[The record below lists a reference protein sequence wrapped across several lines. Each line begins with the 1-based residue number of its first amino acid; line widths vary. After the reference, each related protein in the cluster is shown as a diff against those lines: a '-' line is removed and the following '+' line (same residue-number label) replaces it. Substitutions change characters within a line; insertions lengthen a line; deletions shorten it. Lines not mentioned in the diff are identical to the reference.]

1 MTILI
6 LKVIDQA
13 KTFSF
18 FVRIKFVIFGKIVSL
33 EKMKKRAQ
41 SIIYLR
47 IVKEIL
53 TSIYVDGKMN
63 PTIIWIG

>member
-6 LKVIDQA
+6 LKVIDQT
-13 KTFSF
+13 KTFFF
-18 FVRIKFVIFGKIVSL
+18 FVRTKFVIFGKIVSL

-47 IVKEIL
+47 IVKEIP
-53 TSIYVDGKMN
+53 TYICVDGKMN
-63 PTIIWIG
+63 PTII